1 MSKPDVILF
10 DIDDTLY
17 SSAECHKNA
26 LIEVLTEIS
35 KNHNIKIR
43 QAKDLYISS
52 KKSVKLCLG
61 NTASSHSRL
70 IYFQRMLEMLNITN
84 VPALSVMYEDHYWS
98 KYISLIKKNQ
108 KLIELFKLIKD
119 NSIKIGIITDLTAS
133 IQFRKLI
140 HLGISPFIN
149 AIVTSEE
156 SGQDKPNCTCFSL
169 MDEKINPSRK
179 HFIYWMIGDHIIK
192 DLKGAKAELNAI
204 TFHMSNVKPQED
216 HDFINHT
223 LSDITELF
231 SYINK

>member
-1 MSKPDVILF
+1 MPQ
-10 DIDDTLY
+10 
-17 SSAECHKNA
+17 NA
-26 LIEVLTEIS
+26 LLEVLTEIS
-35 KNHNIKIR
+35 NNHNIQLQ

-52 KKSVKLCLG
+52 RKSVKLCLG

-70 IYFQRMLEMLNITN
+70 IYFQRMLEMCDIANI
-84 VPALSVMYEDHYWS
+84 PALSIMYEEHYWS
-98 KYISLIKKNQ
+98 KYISSIKKNQ

-169 MDEKINPSRK
+169 MDEKINPSRRNL
-179 HFIYWMIGDHIIK
+179 FIG
-192 DLKGAKAELNAI
+192 
-204 TFHMSNVKPQED
+204 
-216 HDFINHT
+216 
-223 LSDITELF
+223 
-231 SYINK
+231 